1 MKDLFNDIFSENF
14 SKAECIFYG
23 IIVPLVLV
31 AICIAIE
38 SYPHFIK

>member
-14 SKAECIFYG
+14 SKAECVFYG

-38 SYPHFIK
+38 SYPKFIK